1 MPRRSLLTP
10 AERAGLLAFPT
21 TNDELIQHYTFSEP
35 DLSVIRQ
42 RRGHHNRL
50 GFAVQLC
57 YLRFPGFALPPDA
70 EPPQPLLAIVGRQLH
85 IEPEVWPKYAKRAET
100 RREHLAELQAWLDL
114 TPFAIADYRRFVG
127 ELAELAQQT
136 DRGMVLAEVLVELL
150 RKQRIILPAIDVIER
165 VCSEALTR
173 GTRQVYEALTAPLAD
188 HHLRALDGL
197 LTIREGTKGS
207 GLIWLRQPPGPPKPK
222 HLLAHLERLKTVREL
237 WLPDGLEH
245 AIHQNRLL
253 KLAREGGQMTAQ
265 HLRDLE
271 PARRYATLVA
281 VILDTRATLID
292 EIIDLHDRFMGS
304 LFSKA
309 KRHHA
314 DRFQQSGKAINDKVR
329 LYSRIGRALLDS
341 KEAGSDPFAAI
352 EAIIP
357 WEVFS
362 ESIAEAE
369 KLARPEDFDYLAL
382 VSDGFNQL
390 RRYTPTLLDAL
401 PMKAAPAA
409 RELLAGV
416 DVLKGM
422 NERQARKVP
431 DDAPTS
437 FVRKRWE
444 GLVCTPEGLDRRY
457 YELCVLSELKNSLRS
472 GDIWVEGSRQF
483 KDFEDYLLPPP
494 RFAAQRDQRELGL
507 AVETDCERFLEARL
521 TVLQEQLATVERLAA
536 ANELPDAA
544 ITDSGRLKITP
555 LDNAVP
561 DEAEALIQQ
570 AYGLLPHLKITELL
584 LEIDSWTGFTRHF
597 KHLKSGEV
605 VEDRQLLLTT
615 ILADAINLG
624 LSKMAESCPGTS
636 YAKLTWLQAWYI
648 RDETYSAAL
657 AELVN
662 AQFRQPF
669 AAYWGE
675 GTTSSSDGQN
685 FKAGGRGQFAGQVNL
700 KYGQEPGVQ
709 FYTHISDQYAPFHT
723 KVINATVR
731 DATHV
736 LDGLLYHES
745 DLRIEEHYT
754 DTAGFTDHVFGLMHL
769 LGFRFAPRIR
779 DLADKRLY
787 IHGDAKRFPTLAGL
801 ISGNVNVKHIR
812 AHWDEI
818 LRLAAS
824 IKQGTVT
831 ASLMLRKLGSYPRQN
846 GLAVALREL
855 GRIERSLFALDWM
868 QNVEL
873 RRRVQI
879 GLNKGE
885 AKNSLARAVFLNR
898 LGEIRDR
905 SFENQRYRASGLNLV
920 VAAIILWN
928 TAYLERAVQ
937 ALRDSGREVDDKLLQ
952 HLSPLGW
959 EHINLTGDYI
969 WRQSKRVEQGKFRPL
984 RMLREA

>member
-10 AERAGLLAFPT
+10 TERASLLAFPT
-21 TNDELIQHYTFSEP
+21 TDDELIRHYTFSEP
-35 DLSVIRQ
+35 DLAVIRQ

-57 YLRFPGFALPPDA
+57 YLRYPGFALPPDA
-70 EPPQPLLAIVGRQLH
+70 EPPTPLLAIVGRQLR
-85 IEPEVWPKYAKRAET
+85 IEPAIWPQYARRSET
-100 RREHLAELQAWLDL
+100 RREHLAELQAWLNL
-114 TPFAIADYRRFVG
+114 TSFSVTDYRRLARS
-127 ELAELAQQT
+127 LAELAQQT
-136 DRGMVLAEVLVELL
+136 DRGIVLAEALVERL
-150 RKQRIILPAIDVIER
+150 RQQRIILPALEVIER

-173 GTRQVYEALTAPLAD
+173 GTRQVYQALTAPLAD
-188 HHLRALDGL
+188 HHRRALDGL
-197 LTIREGTKGS
+197 LAIREGTQGS
-207 GLIWLRQPPGPPKPK
+207 ELIWLRQPPGPPKPK
-222 HLLAHLERLKTVREL
+222 HVLAHLERLKTLREFR
-237 WLPDGLEH
+237 LPNGLEQ
-245 AIHQNRLL
+245 AVHQNRLL
-253 KLAREGGQMTAQ
+253 KLAREGGPMTAQ

-292 EIIDLHDRFMGS
+292 EIIDLHDRFMGA

-314 DRFQQSGKAINDKVR
+314 DRFQASGQAINDKVR
-329 LYSRIGRALLDS
+329 LYSRIGRALLDAKQS
-341 KEAGSDPFAAI
+341 GNDPFAAI

-357 WEVFS
+357 WDVFS
-362 ESIAEAE
+362 ASITEAE
-369 KLARPEDFDYLAL
+369 KLAQPEAFDYLAL
-382 VSDGFNQL
+382 VGDGFNQL
-390 RRYTPTLLDAL
+390 RRYTPTLLATL
-401 PMKAAPAA
+401 TLRAAPAA

-416 DVLKGM
+416 EVLKGM

-437 FVRKRWE
+437 FVRKRWAS
-444 GLVCTPEGLDRRY
+444 LVRTPDGLDRRY
-457 YELCVLSELKNSLRS
+457 YELCVLSELKNLLRS
-472 GDIWVEGSRQF
+472 GDIWVQDSRQF
-483 KDFEDYLLPPP
+483 KNFEDYLLPPA
-494 RFAAQRDQRELGL
+494 RFAAQRDPQALEF
-507 AVETDCERFLEARL
+507 AVETDGERYLESRRA
-521 TVLQEQLATVERLAA
+521 VLEDERATVERLAA
-536 ANELPDAA
+536 AHALPDAA
-544 ITDSGRLKITP
+544 ITSAGDLKITP

-561 DEAEALIQQ
+561 PDAEALMQQ

-584 LEIDSWTGFTRHF
+584 LEVDNWTGFTRHF
-597 KHLKSGEV
+597 KHLKNGAAA
-605 VEDRQLLLTT
+605 EDRHLLLTA
-615 ILADAINLG
+615 ILADATNLG
-624 LSKMAESCPGTS
+624 LSKMAESCPGTT
-636 YAKLTWLQAWYI
+636 YAKLTWLQAWHI
-648 RDETYSAAL
+648 RDETYSAGL

-669 AAYWGE
+669 AAYWGD

-709 FYTHISDQYAPFHT
+709 FYTHLSDQYAPFHT

-745 DLRIEEHYT
+745 DLRIEEHDT
-754 DTAGFTDHVFGLMHL
+754 DTAGFTDQVFALMHL

-787 IHGDAKRFPTLAGL
+787 VHGDAKPYPTLAGL
-801 ISGNVNVKHIR
+801 IGGSINVKHIR
-812 AHWDEI
+812 AHWDDI
-818 LRLAAS
+818 LRLTAS
-824 IKQGTVT
+824 IQQGTVT

-855 GRIERSLFALDWM
+855 GRLERTLFALDWM

-885 AKNSLARAVFLNR
+885 ARNALARAVFLNR
-898 LGEIRDR
+898 LGELRDR
-905 SFENQRYRASGLNLV
+905 RFENQRYRASGLNV
-920 VAAIILWN
+920 VVTAIILWN
-928 TAYLERAVQ
+928 TVYLERAIQ
-937 ALRDSGREVDDKLLQ
+937 ALRESGQDIDETLLP

-969 WRQSKRVEQGKFRPL
+969 WQQNKLVEQGKFRPL
-984 RMLREA
+984 RVLGEA